1 MISGFHFHWLY
12 DDNILYRCSDCTTA
26 TLQGSHSV
34 ASSYGFSETDETI
47 TAETMTPNQLT
58 LQAISTDEEDCIVDE
73 LAKDPI
79 SVPRLSREVRDSEY
93 YTQENASISSGNESG
108 NSIPV
113 EKPDSRA
120 GKKVYWAF
128 PDKNKQFGYSEN
140 VFEIYSSY
148 FIIQ

>member
-1 MISGFHFHWLY
+1 M
-12 DDNILYRCSDCTTA
+12 
-26 TLQGSHSV
+26 

-93 YTQENASISSGNESG
+93 HTHENASISSDNESC
-108 NSIPV
+108 NSIPL
-113 EKPDSRA
+113 EKPESRT
-120 GKKVYWAF
+120 GKKVH
-128 PDKNKQFGYSEN
+128 
-140 VFEIYSSY
+140 
-148 FIIQ
+148 

>member
-1 MISGFHFHWLY
+1 M
-12 DDNILYRCSDCTTA
+12 
-26 TLQGSHSV
+26 

-79 SVPRLSREVRDSEY
+79 SVPRLSREARDSEY
-93 YTQENASISSGNESG
+93 YTQENASISSDNESG
-108 NSIPV
+108 NSIPL

-120 GKKVYWAF
+120 GKKVHSTF
-128 PDKNKQFGYSEN
+128 LDKAD
-140 VFEIYSSY
+140 
-148 FIIQ
+148 

>member
-1 MISGFHFHWLY
+1 MTTFLS
-12 DDNILYRCSDCTTA
+12 RCSDCTTA

-79 SVPRLSREVRDSEY
+79 SVPRLSKEVRDSEY
-93 YTQENASISSGNESG
+93 HTRENASISSDNESC
-108 NSIPV
+108 NSIPL
-113 EKPDSRA
+113 EKPESRT
-120 GKKVYWAF
+120 GKKVH
-128 PDKNKQFGYSEN
+128 
-140 VFEIYSSY
+140 
-148 FIIQ
+148 

>member
-1 MISGFHFHWLY
+1 MSSDIICIWYLDSFSWY
-12 DDNILYRCSDCTTA
+12 YIINILFRCSDCTTA

-79 SVPRLSREVRDSEY
+79 SVPRLSKEVRDSEY
-93 YTQENASISSGNESG
+93 HTRENASISSDNESC
-108 NSIPV
+108 NSIPL
-113 EKPDSRA
+113 EKPESRT
-120 GKKVYWAF
+120 GKKVHWAF
-128 PDKNKQFGYSEN
+128 LVKS
-140 VFEIYSSY
+140 
-148 FIIQ
+148 